1 MNPAPAPERVWDPFV
16 RIFHGALLACVA
28 LDLWLLEAGDAPH
41 RWVGYGAAGLV
52 LARTVWGFAGPR
64 HARFADFW
72 PTPRRL
78 LAYLRGWRGGR
89 PPHVVGHNP
98 LGALML
104 LTLMGLV
111 LLLALTGWLQDT
123 ERFWGDE
130 TVQDLHS
137 ALADALL
144 WLAGVHAAAAL
155 LMGRLERTRLVK
167 AMLTG
172 VKERY

>member
-1 MNPAPAPERVWDPFV
+1 
-16 RIFHGALLACVA
+16 
-28 LDLWLLEAGDAPH
+28 
-41 RWVGYGAAGLV
+41 GYAAAALV
-52 LARTVWGFAGPR
+52 LARGVWGFIGPR

-78 LAYLRGWRGGR
+78 AAYLRGWRGGR
-89 PPHVVGHNP
+89 PPPVRGHNP

-123 ERFWGDE
+123 ERFWGNE
-130 TVQDLHS
+130 WIQDLHS
-137 ALADALL
+137 GLADALM
-144 WLAGVHAAAAL
+144 WLAGVHASAAL

-172 VKERY
+172 VKEHY